1 MLWVR
6 RCLALAHFVWGGLLL
21 LCAIFFGV
29 SMLRILP
36 HLSSGSVWTN
46 LPGVLLLAAAY
57 ALPPG
62 SLGLWML
69 VLGRWTWTARQRLRL
84 ALLITHGL
92 LLVLGALAV
101 VVGVHA
107 MHAAERSTASGGGIM
122 SPIAVLPLLFGIPV
136 LVLAL
141 CAIAVALI
149 MPPSTQEHEAE
160 S

>member
-1 MLWVR
+1 MLWIR

-21 LCAIFFGV
+21 LCGIFFGV

-46 LPGVLLLAAAY
+46 LPGVMLVAAIY

-62 SLGLWML
+62 SLGFWML

-92 LLVLGALAV
+92 LLMLGTLAV
-101 VVGVHA
+101 VGGVHA
-107 MHAAERSTASGGGIM
+107 MQAAERSTASGGGIM
-122 SPIAVLPLLFGIPV
+122 SPLAALPLLFGIPV

-149 MPPSTQEHEAE
+149 MPASTQEDVTK

>member
-1 MLWVR
+1 MLWIR
-6 RCLALAHFVWGGLLL
+6 RCLALAHFLWGGLLL
-21 LCAIFFGV
+21 LCGISVGV

-36 HLSSGSVWTN
+36 HLSSGTVWTN
-46 LPGVLLLAAAY
+46 LPGVLLVAASY

-62 SLGLWML
+62 SLGFWML

-92 LLVLGALAV
+92 LLMLGTLAV

-122 SPIAVLPLLFGIPV
+122 SPLAALPLLFGIPV

-141 CAIAVALI
+141 CAIAVALV
-149 MPPSTQEHEAE
+149 MPPSTQENVAE
-160 S
+160 P

>member
-1 MLWVR
+1 MLWIR

-21 LCAIFFGV
+21 LCGISVGV

-36 HLSSGSVWTN
+36 HLSSGSAWTN
-46 LPGVLLLAAAY
+46 LPGVLLVTASY

-62 SLGLWML
+62 ALGLWML
-69 VLGRWTWTARQRLRL
+69 VLGRWTWTARRRFRL

-92 LLVLGALAV
+92 LLMLGTLAV

-107 MHAAERSTASGGGIM
+107 MDAAERSTANGGGIM
-122 SPIAVLPLLFGIPV
+122 SPIAALPLLFGIPV

-149 MPPSTQEHEAE
+149 MPPWTQEHVGE

>member
-1 MLWVR
+1 MLWIR
-6 RCLALAHFVWGGLLL
+6 RCLALAHFLWGGLLL
-21 LCAIFFGV
+21 LCGISVGV

-36 HLSSGSVWTN
+36 HLSSGTVWTN
-46 LPGVLLLAAAY
+46 LPGVLLVAASY

-62 SLGLWML
+62 SLGFWML

-92 LLVLGALAV
+92 LLMIGTLAV

-122 SPIAVLPLLFGIPV
+122 SPLAALPLLFGIPV

-141 CAIAVALI
+141 CAIAVALV
-149 MPPSTQEHEAE
+149 MPPSTQENVAE
-160 S
+160 P

>member
-1 MLWVR
+1 MLWIR
-6 RCLALAHFVWGGLLL
+6 RCLALAHFLWGGLLL
-21 LCAIFFGV
+21 LCGISVGV

-36 HLSSGSVWTN
+36 HLSSGTVWTN
-46 LPGVLLLAAAY
+46 LPGVLLVAASY

-62 SLGLWML
+62 SLGFWML

-84 ALLITHGL
+84 ALLITHGPL
-92 LLVLGALAV
+92 LMLGTLAV

-122 SPIAVLPLLFGIPV
+122 SPLAALPLLFGIPV

-141 CAIAVALI
+141 CAIAVALV
-149 MPPSTQEHEAE
+149 MPPSTQENVAE
-160 S
+160 P

>member
-1 MLWVR
+1 MLWIR
-6 RCLALAHFVWGGLLL
+6 RCLALAHFLLGGLLL
-21 LCAIFFGV
+21 LCGISVGV

-36 HLSSGSVWTN
+36 HLSSGTVWTN
-46 LPGVLLLAAAY
+46 LPGVLLVAASY

-62 SLGLWML
+62 SLGFWML

-92 LLVLGALAV
+92 LLMIGTLAV

-107 MHAAERSTASGGGIM
+107 IQAAERSTASGGGIM
-122 SPIAVLPLLFGIPV
+122 SPLAALPLLFGIPV

-141 CAIAVALI
+141 CAIAVALV
-149 MPPSTQEHEAE
+149 MPPSTQENVAE
-160 S
+160 P

>member
-1 MLWVR
+1 MLCVR

-21 LCAIFFGV
+21 LCGIFFGI
-29 SMLRILP
+29 SMLRIVP
-36 HLSSGSVWTN
+36 HLSTSSVWTN
-46 LPGVLLLAAAY
+46 LPGVLLVAAGY

-62 SLGLWML
+62 SLGFWML
-69 VLGRWTWTARQRLRL
+69 VLGRWTWTARQHLRL

-92 LLVLGALAV
+92 LLMLGTLAV

-122 SPIAVLPLLFGIPV
+122 SPLAALPLLFGIPV

-149 MPPSTQEHEAE
+149 MPPSTREDVAE

>member
-1 MLWVR
+1 MLWIR
-6 RCLALAHFVWGGLLL
+6 RCLALAHFLWGGLLL
-21 LCAIFFGV
+21 LCGISVGV

-36 HLSSGSVWTN
+36 HLSSGTVWTN
-46 LPGVLLLAAAY
+46 LPGVLLVAASY

-62 SLGLWML
+62 SLGFWML

-84 ALLITHGL
+84 ALLITHGPL
-92 LLVLGALAV
+92 LMIGTLAV

-122 SPIAVLPLLFGIPV
+122 SPLAALPLLFGIPV

-141 CAIAVALI
+141 CAIAVALV
-149 MPPSTQEHEAE
+149 MPPSTQENVAE
-160 S
+160 P